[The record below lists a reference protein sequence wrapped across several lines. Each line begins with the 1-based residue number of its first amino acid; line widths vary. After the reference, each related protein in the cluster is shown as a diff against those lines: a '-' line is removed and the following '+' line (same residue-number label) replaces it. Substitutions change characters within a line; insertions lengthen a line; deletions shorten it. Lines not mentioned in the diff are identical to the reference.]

1 MMLNATAVVS
11 AELLE
16 SVESRERAYVPVAK
30 TPVDL
35 AKEMGTDEVYKKR
48 EEMEAAVAKNEA
60 EVRQLAAAMAVL
72 GAELVGSDTF
82 ARAGELGPLI
92 MAGARPFSELV
103 ELFRSG
109 YRRVQAARTLQ
120 AAVRCCIRRRL
131 GPNRWN
137 WVGVDMWQQCG
148 ASELGLQRLRH
159 GACRAWE
166 VHAATGRCATPLKL
180 WLASDPAARRCRPFL
195 LCVPKVQRTLLA
207 IRMRRGADAAIMVS
221 VNRARAHAARRIQ
234 WWFQLWQL
242 RRLLIRHAAGQA
254 QLEAWQEAQAQL
266 EAWQEAR
273 KALRRAAR
281 ARARAG
287 GIGAGSSAG
296 RIEAPPREATA
307 RAAVAVGEGRV
318 APGQAGGRRS
328 SEGRHRWAGA
338 ALFVAAALWGLVAI
352 RPALVLSPAAVH
364 HLPRPPGVRFGG
376 SGGGPSA
383 VDLRLRWLWMQA
395 SPAAVLAVVQGAARG
410 GSGRGGQAGVG
421 DSREHRDGRTLDGQ
435 SVRLVSQPAALRE
448 ILRLRDGAYG
458 LPRPP
463 EWWLRDYGF
472 RQARGGSAEAG
483 YGDERGLVVVRWL
496 MGVLIA
502 GELGGLCQRVSRWPG
517 HAALP
522 RGWWKRAFGLRQPE
536 CGASRVRPGGARAAI
551 RTFRGTV
558 NYGFALGLASVEA
571 MQYGLYDGD
580 EDPDE

>member
-1 MMLNATAVVS
+1 MRPG
-11 AELLE
+11 
-16 SVESRERAYVPVAK
+16 SVEMWEH
-30 TPVDL
+30 
-35 AKEMGTDEVYKKR
+35 G
-48 EEMEAAVAKNEA
+48 AA
-60 EVRQLAAAMAVL
+60 
-72 GAELVGSDTF
+72 SD
-82 ARAGELGPLI
+82 P
-92 MAGARPFSELV
+92 
-103 ELFRSG
+103 
-109 YRRVQAARTLQ
+109 
-120 AAVRCCIRRRL
+120 
-131 GPNRWN
+131 
-137 WVGVDMWQQCG
+137 
-148 ASELGLQRLRH
+148 GLQRLRH

-195 LCVPKVQRTLLA
+195 LCVPKVQRRLLA

-242 RRLLIRHAAGQA
+242 RRLLIWHAAGQA

-410 GSGRGGQAGVG
+410 ASGRGGQAGVG
-421 DSREHRDGRTLDGQ
+421 DSLGHLDGCTLYGQ
-435 SVRLVSQPAALRE
+435 SVRLASQPVALRE
-448 ILRLRDGAYG
+448 ILRLRDGAFG

-463 EWWLRDYGF
+463 EWKLRESWW
-472 RQARGGSAEAG
+472 AKKI
-483 YGDERGLVVVRWL
+483 LVQEQ
-496 MGVLIA
+496 
-502 GELGGLCQRVSRWPG
+502 GELASAVDEGEGGPVVARLQMDGLIVEEIVGRCQCVSRWPG
-517 HAALP
+517 HTAALYCWRKGHP
-522 RGWWKRAFGLRQPE
+522 DFVHPDVVLA
-536 CGASRVRPGGARAAI
+536 ASTLSGRVRRSGHLVWPA
-551 RTFRGTV
+551 TTELF
-558 NYGFALGLASVEA
+558 LGLCQWRRSGAPHQRAPAYQIDDV
-571 MQYGLYDGD
+571 QVGV
-580 EDPDE
+580 